1 MELNVV
7 FRALVDTLE
16 RGLNNSDAICNFEEM
31 EGDEL
36 AGTAVL
42 KLREN
47 CPKSRAAYN
56 IRALLAVQGYARSAL
71 DNCKR
76 LDDKNMCS
84 YYFARRSS

>member
-36 AGTAVL
+36 AG
-42 KLREN
+42 
-47 CPKSRAAYN
+47 AA
-56 IRALLAVQGYARSAL
+56 GSGP
-71 DNCKR
+71 
-76 LDDKNMCS
+76 
-84 YYFARRSS
+84 